1 VREEPFQAP
10 ADIEVGGSWRA
21 ASARWRA
28 RAPSHTETLG
38 DLDTEELR
46 EKTGLPDSPR
56 RGRKYRDVR
65 RIWRFSAW
73 LRG

>member
-1 VREEPFQAP
+1 MSEDPFLSP

-28 RAPSHTETLG
+28 RAPSQTETLG
-38 DLDTEELR
+38 DVDTEELQ
-46 EKTGLPDSPR
+46 EQKGLPDSPR
-56 RGRKYRDVR
+56 PGRTYRDVS